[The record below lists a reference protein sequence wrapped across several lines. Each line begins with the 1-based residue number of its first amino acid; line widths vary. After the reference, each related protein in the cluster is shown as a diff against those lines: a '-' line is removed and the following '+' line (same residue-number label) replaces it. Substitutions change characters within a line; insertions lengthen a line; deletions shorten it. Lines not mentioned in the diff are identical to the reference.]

1 MAGGGRLISHK
12 SCQDEVRTGSYMEAI
27 ESSQVRG
34 GERNAEHFGWLFGNC
49 GDGLIVTP
57 PKTQMD
63 NGLEKVTPFKNCNFG
78 DINVRVLECTR
89 L

>member
-1 MAGGGRLISHK
+1 MK
-12 SCQDEVRTGSYMEAI
+12 SVQAVIWKLSRVARRKGW
-27 ESSQVRG
+27 
-34 GERNAEHFGWLFGNC
+34 ERNAEHFGWLFRHC

-57 PKTQMD
+57 PKTHMD
-63 NGLEKVTPFKNCNFG
+63 TQNDGLEKVTPFKNGNFW

>member
-1 MAGGGRLISHK
+1 MKSVQAVIWKPSRVARSEGG
-12 SCQDEVRTGSYMEAI
+12 V
-27 ESSQVRG
+27 
-34 GERNAEHFGWLFGNC
+34 ERNAEHFGRLFRKC